1 MAKQKNKELTLDE
14 QIKEKE
20 VAIEKTK
27 NQLKTLE
34 MRLQKLKNKKL
45 TEENKKLQ
53 EQITEMKNNQ

>member
-34 MRLQKLKNKKL
+34 MRIKKLKNKKL